1 MQLSEKKLIH
11 AAAHITGGGLVENLM
26 RSIPNKLSINIDLS
40 KIKIGKIF
48 KWIKSQNI
56 SDQEMM
62 KTFNCGIGMIL
73 IVSPDHAA
81 DILKVLQDAGEIA
94 APIGEVINVTTND
107 PSVALYDLEDA
118 WS

>member
-1 MQLSEKKLIH
+1 
-11 AAAHITGGGLVENLM
+11 
-26 RSIPNKLSINIDLS
+26 
-40 KIKIGKIF
+40 
-48 KWIKSQNI
+48 
-56 SDQEMM
+56 
-62 KTFNCGIGMIL
+62 MIL

-81 DILKVLQDAGEIA
+81 DILRVLQDAGEIA